1 MTNPL
6 MISMFDNM
14 DSGPKQLYQKDIPV
28 CSMRRQKVGDIYEK
42 VKDTEDIVRMSNSG
56 LARVL
61 KEKERMR

>member
-1 MTNPL
+1 M
-6 MISMFDNM
+6 
-14 DSGPKQLYQKDIPV
+14 
-28 CSMRRQKVGDIYEK
+28 GDIYEK